1 MVHEPYFHFTG
12 DGKRVLFLRL
22 GKQKWQYMSS
32 ISFFD
37 LTLVKIRTL
46 SRTRSNMPLRLHAIF
61 FPFLGKLSACRKRLL
76 SWMKNSHR
84 DKHFPWCRA
93 DGSFNPMQCYG
104 SYCYCVNEK
113 GIEMPGTKISTSMGR
128 PVCTFTSRRES
139 NRMTFF
145 FSIVKD
151 FYVRHLPCFVCL
163 RWHCDF
169 LST

>member
-1 MVHEPYFHFTG
+1 MANDFFSCAWENKNGNICRQSHSLILHLW
-12 DGKRVLFLRL
+12 RHVLFQELAQTCLL
-22 GKQKWQYMSS
+22 GYMQY
-32 ISFFD
+32 
-37 LTLVKIRTL
+37 
-46 SRTRSNMPLRLHAIF
+46 F